1 MADSWNFRKRDAT
14 CSDCSRSFQ
23 EGEEVYSLLRLAEDE
38 LQRGDACRACFDQ
51 RDATQDVVFWRT
63 THSEKKGAVM
73 VDFDLLLA
81 AMEGL
86 AADQREDRKDL
97 CYLLALLLVR
107 HRKLRLERVE
117 MRGAKEFL
125 ILRKVR
131 SQNRFPV
138 ESRELESERR
148 QKLTA
153 VLADLLD
160 PTQEGDLSGAFDQ
173 VPQAEEADGDSAAE
187 PQETGNKGG

>member
-1 MADSWNFRKRDAT
+1 MSSTWNFRKRDAT

-23 EGEEVYSLLRLAEDE
+23 EGEEVYSLLRLAEEE
-38 LQRGDACRACFDQ
+38 LQRVDACRACFDQ
-51 RDATQDVVFWRT
+51 RDASQDVVFWRT
-63 THSEKKGAVM
+63 THSEKKGAMM

-86 AADQREDRKDL
+86 ASDAREDRKDL

-138 ESRELESERR
+138 ESRELESGRR

-160 PTQEGDLSGAFDQ
+160 PTQEGDLGGAFDQ
-173 VPQAEEADGDSAAE
+173 GLE
-187 PQETGNKGG
+187 PQEPAGEAQETGDKAG

>member
-1 MADSWNFRKRDAT
+1 MSGSWNFRKRDAT

-23 EGEEVYSLLRLAEDE
+23 EGEEVYSLLRMAEDE
-38 LQRGDACRACFDQ
+38 LQRVDACRACFDQ
-51 RDATQDVVFWRT
+51 RDASQDVVFWRT
-63 THSEKKGAVM
+63 SHSEKKGAMM

-86 AADQREDRKDL
+86 AADARDDRKDL

-138 ESRELESERR
+138 ESRELETERR
-148 QKLTA
+148 QRLTA

-160 PTQEGDLSGAFDQ
+160 PTQDGDLSGAFEA
-173 VPQAEEADGDSAAE
+173 PPEPEEPAVESE
-187 PQETGNKGG
+187 ETSEKTG